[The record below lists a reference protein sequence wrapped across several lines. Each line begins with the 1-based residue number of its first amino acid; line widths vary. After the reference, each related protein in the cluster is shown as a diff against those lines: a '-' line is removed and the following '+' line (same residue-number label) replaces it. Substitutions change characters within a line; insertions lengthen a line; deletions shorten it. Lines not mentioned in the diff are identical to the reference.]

1 MILRE
6 ALLLVGKMCIFA
18 DVYAPVV
25 RLLRCGRHTLVKEP
39 FTFKSFIMKRQI
51 TLALFAFVCLLCAG
65 KSGGVWISST
75 DEGYYK
81 LKLCL
86 DSKSV
91 RTPDGTETCY
101 GYLQMENDFVADYW
115 IVTAAEQLRA
125 NTFRVKYYSL
135 RYGLPGQDET
145 ADVTFNPSDGSVSFG
160 EAYKFTAGMAAKY
173 VEVLENNVNLLSS
186 AVNGTPVA
194 MALRG
199 MMFALD
205 GMEGGWYRLRLAGG
219 KVGYVADGKADAV
232 AECAV
237 PAEAFDLNGNIMD
250 ADKMGNTTVSFAKA
264 GGVVSMFMEY
274 SRVFDEAKGQV
285 RWQYTTRY
293 SGRVEGNALVFDRK
307 VRYGVGNF
315 ELENATPDQMEA
327 IEPVIVYYS
336 PTLYDFIIDGK
347 PLHGEERM

>member
-1 MILRE
+1 M
-6 ALLLVGKMCIFA
+6 
-18 DVYAPVV
+18 
-25 RLLRCGRHTLVKEP
+25 
-39 FTFKSFIMKRQI
+39 
-51 TLALFAFVCLLCAG
+51 
-65 KSGGVWISST
+65 
-75 DEGYYK
+75 
-81 LKLCL
+81 
-86 DSKSV
+86 
-91 RTPDGTETCY
+91 
-101 GYLQMENDFVADYW
+101 
-115 IVTAAEQLRA
+115 
-125 NTFRVKYYSL
+125 
-135 RYGLPGQDET
+135 
-145 ADVTFNPSDGSVSFG
+145 
-160 EAYKFTAGMAAKY
+160 
-173 VEVLENNVNLLSS
+173 NLLSS
-186 AVNGTPVA
+186 PVNGTPVA

-199 MMFALD
+199 LMFALD

-285 RWQYTTRY
+285 RWQYTTKY